1 MGLLDSLV
9 GALAQG
15 QSQGGQPDLMK
26 VVIGLL
32 GNDSPVGGL
41 AGLAAKFQQS
51 GMGDV
56 LQSWVSTGQNAPI
69 SGDQLNSV
77 LGGDTIG
84 ALARQLGLDPNDAAG
99 ALSKVLPQVVD
110 QMTPAGQ
117 MPQGGLGSAADLLS
131 AFMKR

>member
-9 GALAQG
+9 GALGQG
-15 QSQGGQPDLMK
+15 QGRGQPDLLNA
-26 VVIGLL
+26 VVGML
-32 GNDSPVGGL
+32 GNDSAIGGL

-84 ALARQLGLDPNDAAG
+84 ALARQFGLDPNDAAG
-99 ALSKVLPQVVD
+99 ALSKILPQVVD
-110 QMTPAGQ
+110 QLTPNGQ